1 MLTRTTILSLAAAAV
16 VASAPAAIPAA
27 PAMASAAAVTAV
39 ALPAAPAQP
48 GANGGASGCTG
59 FQHGA
64 GWDVKCQDA
73 GTTGSGSGSSA
84 GVQTCTWHSDVN
96 HFFPNA
102 TNFLPPAPKGFIYLV
117 EVCGI
122 QFFPPQLVANGGGG
136 VTPAEL
142 AQQALQELQPP
153 LPVPHTAPPRGQH
166 GAVGLPEW
174 YWVPRAQ
181 WAPVQ
186 ARAAAGAV
194 WAVVTAT
201 PQRLTVSPGSGL
213 PAKAC
218 PGPGTAY
225 SPSAPPSAACTY
237 TYTASSAQL
246 PGAAYQVTVTIT
258 WTAAWVGSGG
268 TGGTLPAL
276 STSATFPL
284 QVAEGQ
290 ALNTG
295 GSG

>member
-1 MLTRTTILSLAAAAV
+1 MLRRTAIFALTAAAV
-16 VASAPAAIPAA
+16 IASTPAAIPAA
-27 PAMASAAAVTAV
+27 PALASAGAVAAA
-39 ALPAAPAQP
+39 ALPAAPKQP
-48 GANGGASGCTG
+48 SANVGASGCTG

-64 GWDVKCQDA
+64 GWFVQCQDA
-73 GTTGSGSGSSA
+73 GTTGSGSGSGGA
-84 GVQTCTWHSDVN
+84 QTCTWHSNVN
-96 HFFPNA
+96 DFFPNA

-117 EVCGI
+117 KVCGI
-122 QFFPPQLVANGGGG
+122 QFFPVELVANGTAQ
-136 VTPAEL
+136 TPAEL

-166 GAVGLPEW
+166 GLVGLPEW
-174 YWVPRAQ
+174 FWVPRAQ

-201 PQRLTVSPGSGL
+201 PQRLTISPGGGL
-213 PAKAC
+213 HAKAC

-225 SPSAPPSAACTY
+225 NPSVPLSAACTY
-237 TYTASSAQL
+237 TYTASSASQ

-258 WTAAWVGSGG
+258 WTAIWHGNGG

-284 QVAEGQ
+284 RIAEGQ
-290 ALNTG
+290 ALNNKDGT
-295 GSG
+295 

>member
-1 MLTRTTILSLAAAAV
+1 MLRRTTIFSLAAAAI

-27 PAMASAAAVTAV
+27 PAMASAAAVTAA
-39 ALPAAPAQP
+39 ALPAGPAQP

-64 GWDVKCQDA
+64 GWFVQCQDA
-73 GTTGSGSGSSA
+73 GATGSGSGN
-84 GVQTCTWHSDVN
+84 GVGAQACTWHSNVN
-96 HFFPNA
+96 DFFPNA

-117 EVCGI
+117 KVCGV
-122 QFFPPQLVANGGGG
+122 QFFPVQLVATGGGA
-136 VTPAEL
+136 TPAEL
-142 AQQALQELQPP
+142 AQQALQELRPP
-153 LPVPHTAPPRGQH
+153 LPVPHTAPPRGQR

-174 YWVPRAQ
+174 FWVPRTQ

-186 ARAAAGAV
+186 ARATAGAV

-201 PQRLTVSPGSGL
+201 PQRLTVSPGGGQ

-225 SPSAPPSAACTY
+225 SPSAPLSAACTY
-237 TYTASSAQL
+237 TYTASSAQQ

-258 WTAAWVGSGG
+258 WAATWQGSGG

-284 QVAEGQ
+284 QIAEGQ